1 MRIYL
6 HNASYRIVGMLTSR
20 QLLAGWARAGSSLL
34 PETSPSRKL
43 DRWIDCVPFAC
54 FVFTLIVLA
63 LEAFFA

>member
-1 MRIYL
+1 MWKYL
-6 HNASYRIVGMLTSR
+6 HNASFKIVGMLTIS
-20 QLLAGWARAGSSLL
+20 QLLAGRGRAGSPLL